1 MKLRTSAVLD
11 ILACLHAWILFAGLY
26 PFFASL
32 FSFHGADFRRMT
44 LCSLLVLLPVILG
57 FLLLQYLHNMFLYI
71 FSGLL
76 ITAAGV
82 VFSYLLGGVGLPAGN
97 MAAILYGVI
106 SLTVFAIHL
115 HTKVMYGKEKREFM
129 EAPVQRGEFTL
140 QIRDMPGILLL
151 PQPYHW
157 AWLTILYVFG
167 MLLHFTACLYCL
179 FGLALADVFIC
190 LLHRYIR
197 ALETYARQ
205 NRTVAN
211 FPVRNMQRIHR
222 LTGIAGFVMLAFFLL
237 PAVLFGREFQINL
250 TTDAPLVSLEAP
262 TEEAF
267 QPAGGGQ
274 VVDTELMEAML
285 DSGHDAPE
293 WLLALFEFIGY
304 LILAFCVIAAVIA
317 LVRKLRSM
325 GLDFS
330 TENADEIIS
339 LDTADPDEAKAI
351 DAPPKE
357 RALSINQRIR
367 RRYRKTIRKATKGR
381 PSRCATPAELE
392 QNAAV
397 HNDALH
403 TVYEKA
409 RYSKDGCSRED
420 LSQL

>member
-1 MKLRTSAVLD
+1 MKRRTSAVLN

-32 FSFHGADFRRMT
+32 FSFHGTDFQRLT
-44 LCSLLVLLPVILG
+44 ICSLLVLLPVILG

-82 VFSYLLGGVGLPAGN
+82 IFSYLLGGAGLPTGN

-106 SLTVFAIHL
+106 SLTVFGIHL

-140 QIRDMPGILLL
+140 RISGMPGILLL

-157 AWLTILYVFG
+157 GWLTILYVFA
-167 MLLHFTACLYCL
+167 MFLHFTACLYCL
-179 FGLALADVFIC
+179 FGLAFADVFIC

-205 NRTVAN
+205 NRAVAN
-211 FPVRNMQRIHR
+211 FPARNMQRIHR
-222 LTGIAGFVMLAFFLL
+222 LTGIAGFAMLTLFLL
-237 PAVLFGREFQINL
+237 PAILFGREFQINL

-267 QPAGGGQ
+267 QPVGGGQ

-285 DSGHDAPE
+285 DSGHDAPK

-304 LILAFCVIAAVIA
+304 LIIAFCVIAAAMA
-317 LVRKLRSM
+317 LIRKLRSM

-330 TENADEIIS
+330 TENADEIVS
-339 LDTADPDEAKAI
+339 LHTAAPDEAQAVH
-351 DAPPKE
+351 ALPKE

-381 PSRCATPAELE
+381 PSRWATPAELE
-392 QNAAV
+392 QNAAL
-397 HNDALH
+397 HDDALH

-420 LSQL
+420 LNQL